1 MSATRKH
8 PHSKSD
14 QGSLKGLCPAGS
26 EGNLQPPRAV
36 TTHLARAHTA
46 AAGPELSSLK
56 LQRIPGAALTA
67 VMSHCRDDIL
77 LSLAAF
83 HSVFRSEP
91 SFDKRWV
98 HAHTWDTS
106 LFQQTSCQEDVD
118 SSCAINQGKWP
129 VLHPRVYVSFDASR
143 IS

>member
-1 MSATRKH
+1 MSATRRH

-26 EGNLQPPRAV
+26 CSLHAQSPH
-36 TTHLARAHTA
+36 TSRAHA

-56 LQRIPGAALTA
+56 LQQIPGAALTA

-83 HSVFRSEP
+83 HNGFRSEP
-91 SFDKRWV
+91 SFDKRCI
-98 HAHTWDTS
+98 HAHTWGTS
-106 LFQQTSCQEDVD
+106 LFQQPSCQEDVD
-118 SSCAINQGKWP
+118 GSCTINQGKWP
-129 VLHPRVYVSFDASR
+129 VLHTRVYFSFDASK